1 MLCGRTCLYEAGELP
16 TMPAAFRQHG
26 SEPVSPC
33 IELRSKARL
42 IREYWIRNQ
51 QVYQICFHT
60 GVDEDVVISLIQRG
74 KLKSVERRLTHKCA
88 RCGAEVLIVDGDF
101 CERCQRELQ
110 SKVSRAIRDL
120 SSKAEVDDTDRGS
133 ADNRRQ
139 AGNARDGR
147 MFSRDI
153 HRKRQDSN

>member
-1 MLCGRTCLYEAGELP
+1 MKLANCPRCRRPFINQGWNLCP
-16 TMPAAFRQHG
+16 I
-26 SEPVSPC
+26 C
-33 IELRSKARL
+33 IEQEDKAFDV
-42 IREYWIRNQ
+42 IRQYLDKKPGASL
-51 QVYQICFHT
+51 YQICFHT

-147 MFSRDI
+147 MFIRDI